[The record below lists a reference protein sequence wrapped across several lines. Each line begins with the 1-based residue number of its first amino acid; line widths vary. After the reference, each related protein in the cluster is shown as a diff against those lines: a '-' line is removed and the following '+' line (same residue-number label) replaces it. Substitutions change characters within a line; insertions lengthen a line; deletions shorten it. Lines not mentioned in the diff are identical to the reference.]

1 MLEAEKYNA
10 LKLERVYY
18 RSYNGKPFDFTSLA
32 GGVE

>member
-18 RSYNGKPFDFTSLA
+18 RSYDNKPFDFTSLA
-32 GGVE
+32 GE